1 MFMRSKVM
9 SSWRAIGQEA
19 RRNIMRISW
28 VSSLLAVAAGA
39 FLAVGITVFASNAQ
53 APASWSKE
61 IGTFTSPAAKATI
74 TALSAVNGAGT
85 TPGVRIELR
94 HLVAN
99 PECNLRIIARAVM
112 CARPDA
118 ALFLDSGELPGVI
131 AALDTRV
138 GNGSWGSISDP
149 RCGSIGE
156 YRRGNL
162 GMTVSGLVICGY
174 TFEGR
179 TAMEFSGLLSFAR
192 AELARA
198 PK

>member
-1 MFMRSKVM
+1 MK
-9 SSWRAIGQEA
+9 
-19 RRNIMRISW
+19 
-28 VSSLLAVAAGA
+28 LCCVA
-39 FLAVGITVFASNAQ
+39 LVGITVFAFQTSTQ
-53 APASWSKE
+53 TPASWSKE

-74 TALSAVNGAGT
+74 TALVAVNGTST

-99 PECNLRIIARAVM
+99 PDCNLRIIARAVM

-131 AALDTRV
+131 AALDPRV
-138 GNGSWGSISDP
+138 GTGTWGTISDP

-156 YRRGNL
+156 YRRGGM
-162 GMTVSGLVICGY
+162 GMTISGLVICGY

-179 TAMEFSGLLSFAR
+179 TAMEFSTLLSLAR
-192 AELARA
+192 AELDRA
-198 PK
+198 SRRTFEVVKVMKGF